1 MKITSLL
8 SRSTLTGAAL
18 VSSLSL
24 FSCGGDSGPDVPTP
38 TGTVYDSVIDGLQ
51 LPTSDNNF
59 KVFDFNDDG
68 VNDNVLANALGIL
81 VQSTGQSID
90 VLETATNGA
99 ILEGSSIYLVAFQT
113 PDFTTASGAGFT
125 LATGS
130 NPSPAPCTDPNEPAT
145 CGQHLDGSG
154 SFDSDDESA
163 QLAGK
168 IVSGV
173 FEGGADQD
181 ITLNVVISIEAG
193 VAVPIPLSG
202 ARVKLSGIS
211 ATGITSGIIGGVLTI
226 EDRDTKTF
234 PGIVDTLQAIITRD
248 CESSDLPDDAP
259 DKGVHCH
266 CTNGSTGAS
275 VSTIAAPT
283 DACVV
288 ELTADLQGLLETI
301 ISDDIEGVGSSV
313 ALGFS
318 TVEAAIN

>member
-193 VAVPIPLSG
+193 VPVPIPLSG

-226 EDRDTKTF
+226 NDRDTKTF

-248 CESSDLPDDAP
+248 CAP
-259 DKGVHCH
+259 EGGECVCE
-266 CTNGSTGAS
+266 NGSTGAS

-283 DACVV
+283 NECVV
-288 ELTADLQGLLETI
+288 ELTPDLQGLLETI
-301 ISDDIEGVGSSV
+301 ISDDIEGVSSTV

-318 TVEAAIN
+318 TFEAAIN

>member
-24 FSCGGDSGPDVPTP
+24 FSCGGDDGPSVPEPSGET
-38 TGTVYDSVIDGLQ
+38 YHSVIDGLV
-51 LPTSDNNF
+51 LPTSENNF

-68 VNDNVLANALGIL
+68 VNDNVLSNALGIL
-81 VQSTGQSID
+81 TQSTGQSID
-90 VLETATNGA
+90 VLESATNEA
-99 ILEGSSIYLVAFQT
+99 ILAGSSIYLVGFQT
-113 PDFTTASGAGFT
+113 PDFTTAAGAGFS

-130 NPSPAPCTDPNEPAT
+130 NPSPAPCTDPQDPLT

-154 SFDSDDESA
+154 SFDLSNASA
-163 QLAGK
+163 QLKGAIAG
-168 IVSGV
+168 GV
-173 FEGGADQD
+173 FEGGEGQTV
-181 ITLNVVISIEAG
+181 TLNVVISIEAG
-193 VAVPIPLSG
+193 VPVPIPLSQ

-211 ATGITSGIIGGVLTI
+211 ATGITTGIIGGVLTI
-226 EDRDTKTF
+226 NDRDTKTF

-248 CESSDLPDDAP
+248 CAP
-259 DKGVHCH
+259 EGGECVCA
-266 CTNGSTGAS
+266 NGSTGAS
-275 VSTIAAPT
+275 VATIAAPT
-283 DACVV
+283 NECVV
-288 ELTADLQGLLETI
+288 ELTPDLQGLLETI